1 MNKTNSKSLHEI
13 VATNIIEKLEQGT
26 APWQMPWNSTGPSFT
41 LPYNALTGNRYK
53 GINILSL
60 LSAERT
66 DPRWLTF
73 NQAQSKG
80 WLVNKGEKATLIQ
93 YVKTHDHIT
102 QRDEN
107 GKTVYAEN
115 GEPKKYLKQLDRPI
129 VTTAWV
135 FNAEQISGI
144 EPLKIK
150 EMKTTNWKTLE
161 RIENLINQSNA
172 QIFHT
177 SEDRAYYSAT
187 KDQIVMPFRTQ
198 FDAADKYYAT
208 ILHEMGH
215 WTSHQDR
222 LDRKI
227 INKFGTEG
235 YAREEL
241 RAEIASMLLGHE
253 LNIGHDPSQHIAYVE
268 SWIKLLKDSPY
279 EIHAAAMDA
288 EKIMNYLMAF
298 DIQREIKSTY
308 EKGEK
313 YNSITKNSS
322 TLTIG
327 EIIDYNNTSYKIES
341 KLKEGRFKVE
351 DLSSGNNFI
360 LSKSDGLYTSLI
372 SAKSNTNI
380 IPLYRNNVPEI
391 IEPSQEKSN
400 IIPIKR

>member
-1 MNKTNSKSLHEI
+1 MIMSNRNSKALHEI
-13 VATNIIEKLEQGT
+13 VASTIIEKLKQGT

-60 LSAERT
+60 LSAERN

-73 NQAQSKG
+73 KQADSKG
-80 WLVNKGEKATLIQ
+80 YTVNKGEKATLIQ
-93 YVKTHDHIT
+93 YVKTHNYLT
-102 QRDEN
+102 QTDEK
-107 GKTVYAEN
+107 GKIIHDQD
-115 GEPKKYLKQLDRPI
+115 GKPKKYSQKLDRPI
-129 VTTAWV
+129 ITTAWV

-150 EMKTTNWKTLE
+150 EMKTTNWKSLE
-161 RIENLINQSNA
+161 RIENLIDQSKA

-177 SEDRAYYSAT
+177 HEDRAYYSAT
-187 KDQIVMPFRTQ
+187 KDQIIMPYRTQ

-215 WTSHQDR
+215 WTSHHDR
-222 LDRKI
+222 LDRDI
-227 INKFGTEG
+227 LNKFGTEG

-253 LNIGHDPSQHIAYVE
+253 LNIGHDPTQHIAYVD

-279 EIHAAAMDA
+279 EIHAAAVDA
-288 EKIMNYLMAF
+288 EKIMSYIMAF
-298 DIQREIKSTY
+298 DIQREIKTSNNK
-308 EKGEK
+308 EEK
-313 YNSITKNSS
+313 YTSVANNYS
-322 TLTIG
+322 TLTTG
-327 EIIDYNNTSYKIES
+327 EVIDYNNTSYKIES
-341 KLKEGRFKVE
+341 QLKNGRYKVE
-351 DLSSGNNFI
+351 DLSTGNNFI

-380 IPLYRNNVPEI
+380 IPIN
-391 IEPSQEKSN
+391 S
-400 IIPIKR
+400 